1 MNDICRIIIRGYM
14 ETRKKIFG
22 AECLF
27 TALIVVYEIVTVL
40 ALFTDLFSGITIKQN
55 ILFSQ
60 SLIFVPTVL
69 YLFIMRKH
77 VKDIIWFR
85 RFHPLTLLLLPPLV
99 LFMEPLITLLNAIS
113 MLFVRNEISH
123 AASALVDHN
132 TLGTSLFFMA
142 FLPCVIEEL
151 AYRGVMFGS
160 FHEAGR
166 LKAILMSGF
175 LFGLMHMNFNQ
186 MPYAIYLGLIMVV
199 MMEASDS
206 IVTPML
212 MHFFMNGISTL
223 SGFFSEAIKHIAN
236 IIPMLKDQA
245 ENTEVTQT
253 MLLSTIRA
261 YIPMALVGTVISA
274 GIIYLLATI
283 NGRMESFT
291 SVFTEPFNRYD
302 ENGKKL
308 RLLTPLMI
316 VVIIYCLIRCVVEEF
331 LF

>member
-1 MNDICRIIIRGYM
+1 M

-27 TALIVVYEIVTVL
+27 TALIAVYEVVTVL

-85 RFHPLTLLLLPPLV
+85 RFHPLTLLLIPPLV

-113 MLFVRNEISH
+113 MLFVRNEISN

-166 LKAILMSGF
+166 LKAILMSGI

-186 MPYAIYLGLIMVV
+186 IAYAVVIGLIFGFVV
-199 MMEASDS
+199 EATGS
-206 IVTPML
+206 IIPTMI
-212 MHFFMNGISTL
+212 MHFLING
-223 SGFFSEAIKHIAN
+223 FSVVIKHIAN
-236 IIPMLKDQA
+236 IKTRRLIK
-245 ENTEVTQT
+245 
-253 MLLSTIRA
+253 LLSNTDN
-261 YIPMALVGTVISA
+261 ISA
-274 GIIYLLATI
+274 FMRKAPRTKTSLLNKYGVNAQI
-283 NGRMESFT
+283 NENKELVLPT
-291 SVFTEPFNRYD
+291 NNVADLNRV
-302 ENGKKL
+302 L
-308 RLLTPLMI
+308 
-316 VVIIYCLIRCVVEEF
+316 EF
-331 LF
+331 LNEDIFRGVITDRLYRSNSKKKDNH

>member
-60 SLIFVPTVL
+60 SLIFVPTV
-69 YLFIMRKH
+69 FIMRKH

-186 MPYAIYLGLIMVV
+186 MAYAIMIGLVFGFVV
-199 MMEASDS
+199 EATGS
-206 IVTPML
+206 IIPTMI
-212 MHFFMNGISTL
+212 MHFLING
-223 SGFFSEAIKHIAN
+223 FSVVIKHTAN

-261 YIPMALVGTVISA
+261 YIPMALVGAVISA

>member
-1 MNDICRIIIRGYM
+1 M
-14 ETRKKIFG
+14 ETRKKIIG

-27 TALIVVYEIVTVL
+27 TVLIVVYEIVTVL

-60 SLIFVPTVL
+60 SLILVPTVI
-69 YLFIMRKH
+69 YLVIKRKH
-77 VKDIIWFR
+77 VKEIIWFR
-85 RFHPLTLLLLPPLV
+85 KFRPLTLLLLPLMV

-113 MLFVRNEISH
+113 MLFVRNEISN
-123 AASALVDHN
+123 AASAVVDHN

-186 MPYAIYLGLIMVV
+186 MAYAVVIGLAFGFVV
-199 MMEASDS
+199 EATGS
-206 IVTPML
+206 IIPTMI
-212 MHFFMNGISTL
+212 MHFLING
-223 SGFFSEAIKHIAN
+223 FSVVIKHIAN
-236 IIPMLKDQA
+236 SVPALKGQA
-245 ENTEVTQT
+245 KSTEVTQA
-253 MLLSTIRA
+253 MLLSTIRS

-274 GIIYLLATI
+274 GIIYLLAGI
-283 NGRMESFT
+283 NGRIDSIT
-291 SVFTEPFNRYD
+291 AVFTEPFNRYD
-302 ENGKKL
+302 ENGRKL

>member
-1 MNDICRIIIRGYM
+1 M

-27 TALIVVYEIVTVL
+27 TALIAVYEVVTVL

-85 RFHPLTLLLLPPLV
+85 RFHPLTLLLIPPLV

-113 MLFVRNEISH
+113 MLFVRNEISN

-186 MPYAIYLGLIMVV
+186 MAYAVVIGLI
-199 MMEASDS
+199 
-206 IVTPML
+206 
-212 MHFFMNGISTL
+212 F
-223 SGFFSEAIKHIAN
+223 GF
-236 IIPMLKDQA
+236 
-245 ENTEVTQT
+245 
-253 MLLSTIRA
+253 
-261 YIPMALVGTVISA
+261 
-274 GIIYLLATI
+274 
-283 NGRMESFT
+283 
-291 SVFTEPFNRYD
+291 
-302 ENGKKL
+302 
-308 RLLTPLMI
+308 
-316 VVIIYCLIRCVVEEF
+316 VVEATGSIIHYSNNDHAFSDQWFFCCYKAYCKYHSGVKRSGRKYRSNTDDAAQHHPGIYTYGTGWHCNISRNYLSACSHKWQKGELRRCIHRTF
-331 LF
+331 

>member
-1 MNDICRIIIRGYM
+1 M

-27 TALIVVYEIVTVL
+27 TALIAVYEVVTVL

-85 RFHPLTLLLLPPLV
+85 RFHPLTLLLIPPLV

-186 MPYAIYLGLIMVV
+186 AGYAMVLGLGLALALEATDSLWGSMIIHFVFNASSSLELFLISRMAPEVYETMQDAEISGMELQMSIGVYLMLACITTALAGCVLAWISKNEGRQTQMRAIWNNRKQPGEKVVTIPLIIGVVLALAYMV
-199 MMEASDS
+199 
-206 IVTPML
+206 I
-212 MHFFMNGISTL
+212 
-223 SGFFSEAIKHIAN
+223 
-236 IIPMLKDQA
+236 
-245 ENTEVTQT
+245 EVVLQ
-253 MLLSTIRA
+253 
-261 YIPMALVGTVISA
+261 
-274 GIIYLLATI
+274 
-283 NGRMESFT
+283 
-291 SVFTEPFNRYD
+291 
-302 ENGKKL
+302 
-308 RLLTPLMI
+308 
-316 VVIIYCLIRCVVEEF
+316 
-331 LF
+331 

>member
-1 MNDICRIIIRGYM
+1 M
-14 ETRKKIFG
+14 ETRKKIIG

-27 TALIVVYEIVTVL
+27 TVLIVVYEIVTVL

-60 SLIFVPTVL
+60 SLILVPTVI
-69 YLFIMRKH
+69 YLVIKRKH
-77 VKDIIWFR
+77 VKEIIWFR
-85 RFHPLTLLLLPPLV
+85 KFHPLTLLLLPLMV

-113 MLFVRNEISH
+113 MLFVRNEISN
-123 AASALVDHN
+123 AASAVVDHN

-186 MPYAIYLGLIMVV
+186 MAYAVVIGLVFGFVV
-199 MMEASDS
+199 EATGS
-206 IVTPML
+206 IIPTMI
-212 MHFFMNGISTL
+212 MHFLING
-223 SGFFSEAIKHIAN
+223 FSVVIKHIAN
-236 IIPMLKDQA
+236 SVPALKGQA
-245 ENTEVTQT
+245 KSTEVTQA
-253 MLLSTIRA
+253 MLLSTIRS

-274 GIIYLLATI
+274 GIIYLLAGI
-283 NGRMESFT
+283 NGRIDSIT
-291 SVFTEPFNRYD
+291 AVFTEPFNRYD
-302 ENGKKL
+302 ENGRKL

>member
-1 MNDICRIIIRGYM
+1 MNGICRIIIRGYM

-186 MPYAIYLGLIMVV
+186 MAYAIMIGLVFGFVV
-199 MMEASDS
+199 EATGS
-206 IVTPML
+206 IIPTMI
-212 MHFFMNGISTL
+212 MHFLING
-223 SGFFSEAIKHIAN
+223 FSVVIKHN

-261 YIPMALVGTVISA
+261 YIPMALVGAVISA

>member
-1 MNDICRIIIRGYM
+1 M

-27 TALIVVYEIVTVL
+27 TALIAVYEVVTVL

-85 RFHPLTLLLLPPLV
+85 KFHPLTLLLLPPLV

-113 MLFVRNEISH
+113 MLFVRNEISN

-186 MPYAIYLGLIMVV
+186 MAYAVVIGLIFGFVV
-199 MMEASDS
+199 EATGS
-206 IVTPML
+206 IIPTMI
-212 MHFFMNGISTL
+212 MHFLING
-223 SGFFSEAIKHIAN
+223 FSVVIKHIAN
-236 IIPMLKDQA
+236 IKTRRLIK
-245 ENTEVTQT
+245 
-253 MLLSTIRA
+253 LLSNTDN
-261 YIPMALVGTVISA
+261 ISA
-274 GIIYLLATI
+274 FMRKAPRTKTSLLNKYGVNAQI
-283 NGRMESFT
+283 NENKELVLPT
-291 SVFTEPFNRYD
+291 NNVADLNRV
-302 ENGKKL
+302 L
-308 RLLTPLMI
+308 
-316 VVIIYCLIRCVVEEF
+316 EF
-331 LF
+331 LNEDIFRGVITDRLYRSNSKKKDNH

>member
-1 MNDICRIIIRGYM
+1 MNDICHIVIRGYM
-14 ETRKKIFG
+14 ETRKKIIG

-27 TALIVVYEIVTVL
+27 TVLIVVYEIVTVL

-60 SLIFVPTVL
+60 SLILVPTVI
-69 YLFIMRKH
+69 YLVIKRKH
-77 VKDIIWFR
+77 VKEIIWFR
-85 RFHPLTLLLLPPLV
+85 KFRPLTLLLLPLMV

-113 MLFVRNEISH
+113 MLFVRNEISN
-123 AASALVDHN
+123 AASAVVDHN

-186 MPYAIYLGLIMVV
+186 MAYAVVIGLAFGFVV
-199 MMEASDS
+199 EATGS
-206 IVTPML
+206 IIPTMI
-212 MHFFMNGISTL
+212 MHFLING
-223 SGFFSEAIKHIAN
+223 FSVVIKHIAN
-236 IIPMLKDQA
+236 SVPALKGQA
-245 ENTEVTQT
+245 KSTEVTQA
-253 MLLSTIRA
+253 MLLSTIRS

-274 GIIYLLATI
+274 GIIYLLAGI
-283 NGRMESFT
+283 NGRIDSIT
-291 SVFTEPFNRYD
+291 AVFTEPFNRYD
-302 ENGKKL
+302 ENGRKL

>member
-1 MNDICRIIIRGYM
+1 MNDICHIVIRGYM
-14 ETRKKIFG
+14 ETRKKIIG

-27 TALIVVYEIVTVL
+27 TVLIVVYEIVTVL

-60 SLIFVPTVL
+60 SLILVPTVI
-69 YLFIMRKH
+69 YLVIKRKH
-77 VKDIIWFR
+77 VKEIIWFR
-85 RFHPLTLLLLPPLV
+85 KFHPLTLLLLPLMV

-113 MLFVRNEISH
+113 MLFVRNEISN
-123 AASALVDHN
+123 AASAVVDHN

-186 MPYAIYLGLIMVV
+186 MAYAVVIGLVFGFVV
-199 MMEASDS
+199 EATGS
-206 IVTPML
+206 IIPTMI
-212 MHFFMNGISTL
+212 MHFLING
-223 SGFFSEAIKHIAN
+223 FSVVIKHIAN
-236 IIPMLKDQA
+236 SVPALKGQA
-245 ENTEVTQT
+245 KSTEVTQA
-253 MLLSTIRA
+253 MLLSTIRS

-274 GIIYLLATI
+274 GIIYLLAGI
-283 NGRMESFT
+283 NGRIDSIT
-291 SVFTEPFNRYD
+291 AVFTEPFNRYD
-302 ENGKKL
+302 ENGRKL

>member
-1 MNDICRIIIRGYM
+1 M

-27 TALIVVYEIVTVL
+27 TALIAVYEVVTVL

-85 RFHPLTLLLLPPLV
+85 RFHPLTLLLIPPLV

-151 AYRGVMFGS
+151 AYRGTSDIEFCVFP
-160 FHEAGR
+160 R
-166 LKAILMSGF
+166 LDSSRGVSDKPQTMSGF
-175 LFGLMHMNFNQ
+175 PSVPSGT
-186 MPYAIYLGLIMVV
+186 
-199 MMEASDS
+199 AS
-206 IVTPML
+206 
-212 MHFFMNGISTL
+212 
-223 SGFFSEAIKHIAN
+223 
-236 IIPMLKDQA
+236 
-245 ENTEVTQT
+245 QT
-253 MLLSTIRA
+253 I
-261 YIPMALVGTVISA
+261 
-274 GIIYLLATI
+274 
-283 NGRMESFT
+283 
-291 SVFTEPFNRYD
+291 
-302 ENGKKL
+302 
-308 RLLTPLMI
+308 
-316 VVIIYCLIRCVVEEF
+316 
-331 LF
+331 

>member
-1 MNDICRIIIRGYM
+1 M

-27 TALIVVYEIVTVL
+27 TALIAVYEVVTVL

-113 MLFVRNEISH
+113 MLFVRNEISN

-151 AYRGVMFGS
+151 TYRGVMFGS

-186 MPYAIYLGLIMVV
+186 MAYAVVIGLIFGFVV
-199 MMEASDS
+199 EATGG
-206 IVTPML
+206 IIPPMI
-212 MHFFMNGISTL
+212 MHFLING
-223 SGFFSEAIKHIAN
+223 FSVVIKHIAN
-236 IIPMLKDQA
+236 IIPALKDQA

-274 GIIYLLATI
+274 GIIYLLAVI
-283 NGRMESFT
+283 NGRKESFAA
-291 SVFTEPFNRYD
+291 VFTEPFNRYD

-316 VVIIYCLIRCVVEEF
+316 VVILYCLIRCVVEEF

>member
-1 MNDICRIIIRGYM
+1 MNDICHIVIRGYM
-14 ETRKKIFG
+14 ETRKKIIG

-27 TALIVVYEIVTVL
+27 TVLIVAYEIVTVL

-60 SLIFVPTVL
+60 SLILVPTVI
-69 YLFIMRKH
+69 YLVIKRKY
-77 VKDIIWFR
+77 VKEIIWFR
-85 RFHPLTLLLLPPLV
+85 KFHPLTLLLLPLMV

-113 MLFVRNEISH
+113 MLFVRNEISN
-123 AASALVDHN
+123 AASAVVDHN

-186 MPYAIYLGLIMVV
+186 MAYAVVIGLVFGFVV
-199 MMEASDS
+199 EATGS
-206 IVTPML
+206 IIPTMI
-212 MHFFMNGISTL
+212 MHFLING
-223 SGFFSEAIKHIAN
+223 FSVVIKHIAN
-236 IIPMLKDQA
+236 SVPALKGQA
-245 ENTEVTQT
+245 KSTEVTQA
-253 MLLSTIRA
+253 MLLSTIWS

-274 GIIYLLATI
+274 GIIYLLAGI
-283 NGRMESFT
+283 NGRIDSIT
-291 SVFTEPFNRYD
+291 AVFTEPFNRYD
-302 ENGKKL
+302 ENGRKL

>member
-186 MPYAIYLGLIMVV
+186 MAYAIMIGLVFGFVV
-199 MMEASDS
+199 EATGS
-206 IVTPML
+206 IIPTMI
-212 MHFFMNGISTL
+212 MHFLING
-223 SGFFSEAIKHIAN
+223 FSVVIKHIAN

-316 VVIIYCLIRCVVEEF
+316 MVIIYCLIRCVVEEF

>member
-85 RFHPLTLLLLPPLV
+85 RFHPLTLLLLPP
-99 LFMEPLITLLNAIS
+99 

-186 MPYAIYLGLIMVV
+186 MAYAIMIGLVFGFVV
-199 MMEASDS
+199 EATGS
-206 IVTPML
+206 IIPTMI
-212 MHFFMNGISTL
+212 MHFLING
-223 SGFFSEAIKHIAN
+223 FSVVIKHIAN

-316 VVIIYCLIRCVVEEF
+316 VVILYCLIRCVVEEF

>member
-1 MNDICRIIIRGYM
+1 MNDICHIVIRGYM
-14 ETRKKIFG
+14 ETRKKIIG

-27 TALIVVYEIVTVL
+27 TVLIVVYEIVTVL

-60 SLIFVPTVL
+60 SLILVPTVI
-69 YLFIMRKH
+69 YLVIKRKH
-77 VKDIIWFR
+77 VKEIIWFR
-85 RFHPLTLLLLPPLV
+85 KFHPLTLLLLPLMV

-113 MLFVRNEISH
+113 MLFVRNEISN
-123 AASALVDHN
+123 AASAVVDHN

-186 MPYAIYLGLIMVV
+186 MAYAVVIGLAFGFVV
-199 MMEASDS
+199 EATGS
-206 IVTPML
+206 IIPTMI
-212 MHFFMNGISTL
+212 MHFLING
-223 SGFFSEAIKHIAN
+223 FSVVIKHIAN
-236 IIPMLKDQA
+236 SVPALKGQA
-245 ENTEVTQT
+245 KSTEVTQA
-253 MLLSTIRA
+253 MLLSTIRS

-274 GIIYLLATI
+274 GIIYLLAGI
-283 NGRMESFT
+283 NGRIDSIT
-291 SVFTEPFNRYD
+291 AVFTEPFNRYD
-302 ENGKKL
+302 ENGRKL

>member
-1 MNDICRIIIRGYM
+1 MFVYSIDRSLRGRNGVGVIYRSVFRHHDKTKHIIQSESDICTNSVISVHH
-14 ETRKKIFG
+14 EK
-22 AECLF
+22 AC
-27 TALIVVYEIVTVL
+27 
-40 ALFTDLFSGITIKQN
+40 
-55 ILFSQ
+55 
-60 SLIFVPTVL
+60 
-69 YLFIMRKH
+69 
-77 VKDIIWFR
+77 KDIIWFR
-85 RFHPLTLLLLPPLV
+85 RFHPLTLLLIPPLV

-113 MLFVRNEISH
+113 MLFVRNEISN

-166 LKAILMSGF
+166 LKAILMSGI

-186 MPYAIYLGLIMVV
+186 MAYAVVIGLIFGFVV
-199 MMEASDS
+199 EATGS
-206 IVTPML
+206 IIPTMI
-212 MHFFMNGISTL
+212 MHFLING
-223 SGFFSEAIKHIAN
+223 FSVVIKHIAN
-236 IIPMLKDQA
+236 IIPALKDQA
-245 ENTEVTQT
+245 ENTEITQT

-274 GIIYLLATI
+274 GIIYLLAVI
-283 NGRMESFT
+283 NGRKESFT

-316 VVIIYCLIRCVVEEF
+316 VVILYCLIRCVVEEF

>member
-1 MNDICRIIIRGYM
+1 M
-14 ETRKKIFG
+14 ETRKNIFG

-186 MPYAIYLGLIMVV
+186 MAYAI
-199 MMEASDS
+199 
-206 IVTPML
+206 
-212 MHFFMNGISTL
+212 
-223 SGFFSEAIKHIAN
+223 
-236 IIPMLKDQA
+236 
-245 ENTEVTQT
+245 
-253 MLLSTIRA
+253 
-261 YIPMALVGTVISA
+261 
-274 GIIYLLATI
+274 
-283 NGRMESFT
+283 
-291 SVFTEPFNRYD
+291 
-302 ENGKKL
+302 
-308 RLLTPLMI
+308 MI
-316 VVIIYCLIRCVVEEF
+316 G
-331 LF
+331 

>member
-1 MNDICRIIIRGYM
+1 M

-27 TALIVVYEIVTVL
+27 TALIAVYEVVTVL

-85 RFHPLTLLLLPPLV
+85 RFHPLTLLLIPPLV

-113 MLFVRNEISH
+113 MLFVRNEISN

-186 MPYAIYLGLIMVV
+186 MAYAVVIGLIFGCVIAV
-199 MMEASDS
+199 LTALSFNREIKKLQNATHRVAGGDFSEKIKVTRSDEFGVLETNFNGMMDDVSGLIHAVEDKSNHILEVAG
-206 IVTPML
+206 
-212 MHFFMNGISTL
+212 GISEVAGNTKTTI
-223 SGFFSEAIKHIAN
+223 EQVTQAIDSVAQGAVK
-236 IIPMLKDQA
+236 QA
-245 ENTEVTQT
+245 ESTQEANTEVEHLKNMRQKN
-253 MLLSTIRA
+253 MFPA
-261 YIPMALVGTVISA
+261 
-274 GIIYLLATI
+274 
-283 NGRMESFT
+283 
-291 SVFTEPFNRYD
+291 
-302 ENGKKL
+302 
-308 RLLTPLMI
+308 
-316 VVIIYCLIRCVVEEF
+316 
-331 LF
+331 

>member
-1 MNDICRIIIRGYM
+1 M
-14 ETRKKIFG
+14 ETRKKIIG

-27 TALIVVYEIVTVL
+27 TVLIVVYEIVTVL

-60 SLIFVPTVL
+60 SLILVPTVI
-69 YLFIMRKH
+69 YLVIKRKH
-77 VKDIIWFR
+77 VKEIIWFR
-85 RFHPLTLLLLPPLV
+85 KFHPLTLLLLPLMV

-113 MLFVRNEISH
+113 MLFVRNEISN
-123 AASALVDHN
+123 AASAVVDHN

-186 MPYAIYLGLIMVV
+186 MAYAVVIGLAFGFVV
-199 MMEASDS
+199 EATGS
-206 IVTPML
+206 IIPTMI
-212 MHFFMNGISTL
+212 MHFLING
-223 SGFFSEAIKHIAN
+223 FSVVIKHIAN
-236 IIPMLKDQA
+236 SVPALKGQA
-245 ENTEVTQT
+245 KSTEVTQA
-253 MLLSTIRA
+253 MLLSTIRS

-274 GIIYLLATI
+274 GIIYLLAGI
-283 NGRMESFT
+283 NGRIDSIT
-291 SVFTEPFNRYD
+291 AVFTEPFNRYD
-302 ENGKKL
+302 ENGRKL